1 MCDSSDNENL
11 SVCKKT
17 IGELSADAKS
27 FFIPSYQRGYR
38 WGEKEVEQLF
48 VDLWEAKEANKEYCL
63 QPLVVMK
70 KGTQWRVIDGQ
81 QRLTTLYILLK
92 VLGQEPGFS
101 LEYET
106 RPGSKGFL
114 ANIATVKEEK
124 RELEARKNPDYW
136 HMWKA
141 KEKLEEKKT
150 DKKLDAVKQK
160 AFASW
165 IKAKTFFLWY
175 EPEGK
180 EHEIFARLNSG
191 KIPLSNA
198 ELIKAELLSD
208 LPPAEQ
214 SLRADAWDR
223 MEQRL
228 QDDDFWYFVN
238 PEPKAS
244 RFNATRIDF
253 LFEVWMRK
261 KDDKVDVRSST
272 EIYTAMMSELEGKK
286 DREEEECKEEKTT
299 KKEKASAIWEQ
310 CLALFQRLH
319 DWYMERTYYHLV
331 GFLMRNKR
339 SGDKFKLLTKLLRAS
354 ETRDKK
360 SFKKYLRKKCTK
372 VLLDD
377 EMESRKGVKK
387 MLEEQIKSWEW
398 GDKPG
403 EVKLHCML
411 LLFNLALSEHHGIEG
426 GRFPFRT
433 FANVDWTLEH
443 IHARHEEGR
452 EVEDDVKEASNTFGN
467 MALLSRGFNS
477 KLNNG
482 EFTEKQDWI
491 VKWAQNTKD
500 CVFIPIGTR
509 FVFCRLIDRRK
520 LPADKQGKSVLED
533 SSWNED
539 DEQAYTNF
547 AIEVVT
553 NYLTQD

>member
-1 MCDSSDNENL
+1 MGTSSDNKNL
-11 SVCKKT
+11 PVCKKT
-17 IGELSADAKS
+17 IGELSKDAKT

-38 WGEKEVEQLF
+38 WGENEVKQLF
-48 VDLWEAKEANKEYCL
+48 DDLWGAMKANKEYCL

-70 KGTQWRVIDGQ
+70 KGNQWRVIDGQ

-106 RPGSKGFL
+106 RPKSEEFL
-114 ANIATVKEEK
+114 ANIVKKNEENAT
-124 RELEARKNPDYW
+124 NPDYW
-136 HMWKA
+136 HMWMA
-141 KEKLEEKKT
+141 KDRLEKKKT
-150 DKKLDAVKQK
+150 GKKLDAVKQA
-160 AFASW
+160 AFAAW
-165 IKAKTFFLWY
+165 IKTNAFFLWY
-175 EPEGK
+175 EPEGD

-261 KDDKVDVRSST
+261 KDKNVDVRSST

-286 DREEEECKEEKTT
+286 DCENKKEC
-299 KKEKASAIWEQ
+299 KKEKVDAVWEK
-310 CLALFQRLH
+310 CLALFHRLH
-319 DWYMERTYYHLV
+319 DWYTERTYYHLV
-331 GFLMRNKR
+331 GFLMRNKQ
-339 SGDKFKLLTKLLRAS
+339 SEDKFNKFKSLTDLLGTA
-354 ETRDKK
+354 ETHDKK
-360 SFKKYLRKKCTK
+360 SFKKYLRKECTK
-372 VLLDD
+372 VLLG
-377 EMESRKGVKK
+377 EEVESREGVKET
-387 MLEEQIKSWEW
+387 LEEQIKSWEW

-491 VKWAQNTKD
+491 VKWAQNTKG

>member
-1 MCDSSDNENL
+1 M
-11 SVCKKT
+11 
-17 IGELSADAKS
+17 
-27 FFIPSYQRGYR
+27 
-38 WGEKEVEQLF
+38 
-48 VDLWEAKEANKEYCL
+48 
-63 QPLVVMK
+63 
-70 KGTQWRVIDGQ
+70 
-81 QRLTTLYILLK
+81 
-92 VLGQEPGFS
+92 
-101 LEYET
+101 EYET
-106 RPGSKGFL
+106 RKDSKGFL
-114 ANIATVKEEK
+114 EAITTKKK
-124 RELEARKNPDYW
+124 RNADNPDYW
-136 HMWKA
+136 HMYRAKALLKWKMR
-141 KEKLEEKKT
+141 EKKRA
-150 DKKLDAVKQK
+150 KKEQDQEV
-160 AFASW
+160 FAAW
-165 IKAKTFFLWY
+165 IKTNAFFLWY

-223 MEQRL
+223 MEQCL

-261 KDDKVDVRSST
+261 KDNKVDVRSST
-272 EIYTAMMSELEGKK
+272 EIYTAVMSELEDKK
-286 DREEEECKEEKTT
+286 DRKEEECKEEETNR
-299 KKEKASAIWEQ
+299 KEKASAIWEQ

-339 SGDKFKLLTKLLRAS
+339 SGDKFKLLTKLLSTS

-360 SFKKYLRKKCTK
+360 SFKKYLRKECTK
-372 VLLDD
+372 VLLDN
-377 EMESRKGVKK
+377 EVESREGLKE
-387 MLEEQIKSWEW
+387 MLEGQINNSWKW

-452 EVEDDVKEASNTFGN
+452 KVEDEVTVASNTFGN
-467 MALLSRGFNS
+467 MALLSGGFNS

-482 EFTEKQDWI
+482 EFIEKQDWI
-491 VKWAQNTKD
+491 AKWAQNIKD
-500 CVFIPIGTR
+500 SEFIPIGTR

-520 LPADKQGKSVLED
+520 LPADEQGESVFED
-533 SSWNED
+533 SSWNNC